1 MNKFMNNSWDDVLK
15 DEFEKEYFK
24 ELESRID
31 KEYLNE
37 TIYPPKDLIFNAFRH
52 TPIDKIKIVII
63 GQDPYHEYGQAM
75 GLSFSVPEGVKIPP
89 SLVNIYK
96 EMHDDIGTDIP
107 KSGDLTLLADEGV
120 FLLNSTLTVK
130 DGLAN
135 SHQSYGWQTFTDNVI
150 RIINKNRK
158 NVVYIL
164 WGRNAIAKEALIDS
178 KNNLIIKSAHPS
190 PLSAFNGFFGS
201 KPFSKA
207 NRYLMLNEIEPVDF
221 WVLR

>member
-31 KEYLNE
+31 KEYLEE

-75 GLSFSVPEGVKIPP
+75 GLSFSVPKGVKIPP

-96 EMHDDIGTDIP
+96 EMHDDLGTDIP

-130 DGLAN
+130 EGLAN

-150 RIINKNRK
+150 RIINKKRK

-164 WGRNAIAKEALIDS
+164 WGRNAASKEALIDS

>member
-1 MNKFMNNSWDDVLK
+1 MNNSWDDVLK

-31 KEYLNE
+31 KEYLDE

-52 TPIDKIKIVII
+52 TPIEKIKIVII

-96 EMHDDIGTDIP
+96 EMHDDLGTDIP

-130 DGLAN
+130 EGLAN

-150 RIINKNRK
+150 RIINDKRK

-164 WGRNAIAKEALIDS
+164 WGKNAASKEALIDS

>member
-1 MNKFMNNSWDDVLK
+1 MNNSWDDVLK

>member
-1 MNKFMNNSWDDVLK
+1 MNNSWDDVLK

-31 KEYLNE
+31 KEYLEE

-96 EMHDDIGTDIP
+96 EMHDDLGTDIP

-130 DGLAN
+130 EGLAN

-150 RIINKNRK
+150 RIINKKRK

-164 WGRNAIAKEALIDS
+164 WGRNAAAKEALIDS

>member
-31 KEYLNE
+31 KEYLEE

-52 TPIDKIKIVII
+52 TPIEKIKIVII

-96 EMHDDIGTDIP
+96 EMHDDLGTDIP

-130 DGLAN
+130 EGLAN

-150 RIINKNRK
+150 RIINKKRK

-164 WGRNAIAKEALIDS
+164 WGRNAAAKEALIDS

>member
-96 EMHDDIGTDIP
+96 EMHDDLGTDIP

-158 NVVYIL
+158 HVVYIL
-164 WGRNAIAKEALIDS
+164 WGRNAASKEALIDS

>member
-1 MNKFMNNSWDDVLK
+1 MNNSWDDVLK

-96 EMHDDIGTDIP
+96 EMHDDLGTDIP
-107 KSGDLTLLADEGV
+107 KSGDLT
-120 FLLNSTLTVK
+120 
-130 DGLAN
+130 
-135 SHQSYGWQTFTDNVI
+135 
-150 RIINKNRK
+150 
-158 NVVYIL
+158 
-164 WGRNAIAKEALIDS
+164 
-178 KNNLIIKSAHPS
+178 
-190 PLSAFNGFFGS
+190 
-201 KPFSKA
+201 
-207 NRYLMLNEIEPVDF
+207 
-221 WVLR
+221 